1 MGAVFV
7 EVEGKPWMEL
17 TTQTSMEDHVESV
30 TVDGQVYERKVRLP
44 VIKRVAIFHRKAIG
58 RKEAENKRAPTVRMP
73 DNLVTHLWRWHHVLD
88 QRHVVERNGKPVG
101 STKRSFANL
110 CHDLGFGDDVVRHSL
125 RHTAVT
131 WGMQAGVDIREL
143 VGDVGM
149 TVEMIERRYGHHSSS
164 HMEGARAALDGKR
177 EKRAA

>member
-1 MGAVFV
+1 
-7 EVEGKPWMEL
+7 
-17 TTQTSMEDHVESV
+17 
-30 TVDGQVYERKVRLP
+30 
-44 VIKRVAIFHRKAIG
+44 
-58 RKEAENKRAPTVRMP
+58 MP
-73 DNLVTHLWRWHHVLD
+73 DNLVTHLWRWHHVLG
-88 QRHVVERNGKPVG
+88 QRHAVERNGKPVG

-110 CHDLGFGDDVVRHSL
+110 CHDLGFGDVIVRHSL

-131 WGMQAGVDIREL
+131 WEMQAGVDIREL
-143 VGDVGM
+143 VGYVGM